1 MGKFALVPHG
11 KIKLTTTRYFT
22 SWASYCSQHSNAVQD
37 ALIIGFSNSLVEI
50 IAAFSVFGVIGYLGI
65 DPSTGD
71 PLGTFVTG
79 FITYPEALAQMPGA
93 PFFSVVFFFT
103 LFLLGLTSAFSL
115 LEVMTTLIMDTDWG
129 RKMPRWAVCT
139 GVTVISALISLLYCT
154 EFGLQA
160 LDAVDT
166 YVNDIAL
173 FFVVWCEIF
182 AATALYRCKDVANQ
196 VGWSGYLIYTFGFAI
211 AQGLGIRV
219 AYGSTPG
226 IGAGVFFAFWFTA
239 IFISIFAAKN
249 PAIPGPR
256 FFGNNNVLSRLWWMA
271 FYPGQQLTRDLNVV
285 IGVGKNW
292 NIPWAWAV
300 IMRVCSFLSSYH
312 N

>member
-1 MGKFALVPHG
+1 MLLT
-11 KIKLTTTRYFT
+11 KLHCRYFT

-37 ALIIGFSNSLVEI
+37 ALIIGFSNSAVEI

-65 DPSTGD
+65 DPSSGEE
-71 PLGTFVTG
+71 LGTFVTG

-93 PFFSVVFFFT
+93 PFFSVIFFFT

-129 RKMPRWAVCT
+129 SKLPRWAVCT
-139 GVTVISALISLLYCT
+139 IVTLVSALISLIYCT

-173 FFVVWCEIF
+173 FFTVWCECF
-182 AATALYRCKDVANQ
+182 AATSFYRCRDVAHQ
-196 VGWSGYLIYTFGFAI
+196 VGWPAFLTYTIGFAV

-219 AYGSTPG
+219 GYGSTPG
-226 IGAGVFFAFWFTA
+226 IGAGVGFAFFAATTFVGLFM
-239 IFISIFAAKN
+239 AKTPTI
-249 PAIPGPR
+249 PAPR
-256 FFGNNNVLSRLWWMA
+256 FWGNKTFLSRFW
-271 FYPGQQLTRDLNVV
+271 
-285 IGVGKNW
+285 
-292 NIPWAWAV
+292 
-300 IMRVCSFLSSYH
+300 
-312 N
+312 